1 MATTE
6 TPLTRAAGTA
16 SILGSL
22 EPDQLTQA
30 KLRKIPRRYL
40 RRSQV
45 LLLWSL
51 RLYVLFMIVV
61 VIYQLWAGV

>member
-1 MATTE
+1 MATIE
-6 TPLTRAAGTA
+6 TPQTSASGPA
-16 SILGSL
+16 SILASL
-22 EPDQLTQA
+22 EPDQLAQA

-40 RRSQV
+40 HRSQV

-61 VIYQLWAGV
+61 VIYQLCAGA

>member
-1 MATTE
+1 MATIE
-6 TPLTRAAGTA
+6 TPQTRAAGPA
-16 SILGSL
+16 SILGAL
-22 EPDQLTQA
+22 EPDQLAQA

-51 RLYVLFMIVV
+51 RVYVLFMIVV
-61 VIYQLWAGV
+61 VIYQLWAGA

>member
-1 MATTE
+1 MKN
-6 TPLTRAAGTA
+6 PQTRAARPA
-16 SILGSL
+16 LILASL
-22 EPDQLTQA
+22 EPDQLAQA

-51 RLYVLFMIVV
+51 RAYVLLMLVV
-61 VIYQLWAGV
+61 VIYQVWAGA

>member
-1 MATTE
+1 METIE
-6 TPLTRAAGTA
+6 TPQTRAARTA

-40 RRSQV
+40 KRSHL

-61 VIYQLWAGV
+61 VIYQLWAGA

>member
-1 MATTE
+1 MATMKN
-6 TPLTRAAGTA
+6 PQTRAAGPTL
-16 SILGSL
+16 ILASL

-51 RLYVLFMIVV
+51 RAYVLLMLVV
-61 VIYQLWAGV
+61 VIYQVWAGA